1 MPYRIYLRL
10 LGARLQATY
19 DDTAF
24 PYESPAEFLED
35 IELIADSLR
44 ANKGRHAGL
53 FSVHRLLRRIEVF
66 GFHIAT
72 LDVRQNALVHRR
84 VVADG
89 LKEKD
94 WLDLTSEQRTARL
107 QEALERRRSPTGAL
121 SSETR
126 RTLAVFQ
133 AIAHCRRKYGPNAI
147 GPYIVSMTHGPDDVL
162 SVLLLAHWGDL
173 GPKGSPVPLDIV
185 PLFETVEDLENAAVI
200 MRRLLS
206 DDLYRAHLS
215 QRGNQQMV
223 MVGYSDSNKDGG
235 LAAAT
240 WTLRKAQQ
248 ALVETVQDLGVEL
261 TLFHGRGGTIS
272 RGGGRLHEAIRA
284 SPAGTVNGRFRLT
297 EQGEVINARYGL
309 RGIAMRSLEQMLS
322 SVLWATVTNRMP
334 ERSDRRWKAVMD
346 LVASASRESYK
357 RLIYDDPDFV
367 EYFRNATPIDVI
379 ERLGIGSRPAS
390 RSDTTDIQELRA
402 IPWVFAWTQTRLLL
416 PGWYGFGAGVSAAL
430 EQFGEAEL
438 KQLAEDWPFFHGLL
452 ADVEIVLGK
461 ADLDIAQR
469 YSELAGARHEQFFPI
484 VRAEFERCVQCVL
497 QLTGQS
503 RLLERERTLRRAIR
517 LRNPYVDPM
526 SLLQVDLLRRWR
538 QSGRSDDA
546 VFQALLVSVNGIAH
560 GMQNTG

>member
-1 MPYRIYLRL
+1 
-10 LGARLQATY
+10 
-19 DDTAF
+19 
-24 PYESPAEFLED
+24 
-35 IELIADSLR
+35 
-44 ANKGRHAGL
+44 
-53 FSVHRLLRRIEVF
+53 
-66 GFHIAT
+66 
-72 LDVRQNALVHRR
+72 
-84 VVADG
+84 
-89 LKEKD
+89 
-94 WLDLTSEQRTARL
+94 
-107 QEALERRRSPTGAL
+107 
-121 SSETR
+121 
-126 RTLAVFQ
+126 
-133 AIAHCRRKYGPNAI
+133 
-147 GPYIVSMTHGPDDVL
+147 
-162 SVLLLAHWGDL
+162 
-173 GPKGSPVPLDIV
+173 
-185 PLFETVEDLENAAVI
+185 
-200 MRRLLS
+200 
-206 DDLYRAHLS
+206 
-215 QRGNQQMV
+215 
-223 MVGYSDSNKDGG
+223 
-235 LAAAT
+235 
-240 WTLRKAQQ
+240 
-248 ALVETVQDLGVEL
+248 
-261 TLFHGRGGTIS
+261 
-272 RGGGRLHEAIRA
+272 
-284 SPAGTVNGRFRLT
+284 
-297 EQGEVINARYGL
+297 
-309 RGIAMRSLEQMLS
+309 MLS